1 MINSLGNTEIL
12 VACDIKLTDNT
23 WISFCCC
30 QLVSSSGVASPYS
43 ADHQS
48 TQRRLEE
55 LIVGKDKE
63 VREAKVDRSICL
75 SRPIGS
81 RKFKLDRVEKGRKGT
96 KVEFT

>member
-1 MINSLGNTEIL
+1 MINSLDNTEIL

-30 QLVSSSGVASPYS
+30 QLVSSSYVASPYS
-43 ADHQS
+43 ADYQS

-63 VREAKVDRSICL
+63 VREAKVN
-75 SRPIGS
+75 RP
-81 RKFKLDRVEKGRKGT
+81 FA
-96 KVEFT
+96 